1 MSSLEEDLKKAKE
14 LIENNGYYRNEKE
27 LFNMI
32 YPFTTENIK
41 DMLSCFDLKD
51 KACLTVLG
59 ASDQVFDMYLMGAKS
74 VTAFDVN
81 PLAKYLF
88 YLKKAGI
95 EALTKEEYLD
105 YFCYVKYHRN
115 FCHYDSSS
123 FSNKAFSKETFEKI
137 VPFLKGDAY
146 KFWTELYNSYD
157 GLKVRKCRH
166 LFSPD
171 ENMRSTL
178 ENTIYYL
185 DDKAFEKVKEISPSI
200 KITFVNKNIKDLIL
214 SKNYDFMHFSNLIQ
228 YASSLFSNQN
238 FYEIMFKKTTYEEK
252 IMLLQRFRDL
262 IMKYK
267 DNLNDNG
274 VMIIGYIYSIFKED
288 DNIAIF
294 DKKIR
299 DEVFPNDKYSY
310 KYFNSTSRLEDDNLS
325 DDSNY
330 EKDAC
335 LVYRKN

>member
-105 YFCYVKYHRN
+105 YFCYRGTDNYTIFQNRLIKPFDIRI
-115 FCHYDSSS
+115 FD
-123 FSNKAFSKETFEKI
+123 KI
-137 VPFLKGDAY
+137 APNLKDNSY
-146 KFWTELYNSYD
+146 KFWMNLYSKYSFSTI
-157 GLKVRKCRH
+157 RESAR
-166 LFSPD
+166 LFNND
-171 ENMRSTL
+171 EYFRDTL
-178 ENTIYYL
+178 EHTVAYL
-185 DDKAFEKVKEISPSI
+185 DDDNFEKLKEVSKNI
-200 KITFVNKNIKDLIL
+200 KITFINKDIKELVL
-214 SKNYDFMHFSNLIQ
+214 AKNYDLMYFSNIIQ
-228 YASSLFSNQN
+228 YASS
-238 FYEIMFKKTTYEEK
+238 MFLKNTICETAY
-252 IMLLQRFRDL
+252 LQRKLPLEAFKNY
-262 IMKYK
+262 IMSFK

-274 VMIIGYIYSIFKED
+274 IIIIGYIYTILDECYSNGIFNKE
-288 DNIAIF
+288 
-294 DKKIR
+294 IR
-299 DEVFPNDKYSY
+299 DEVFPLDEFNYY
-310 KYFNSTSRLEDDNLS
+310 YFKSINYYEDPYTSIDPKR
-325 DDSNY
+325 

-335 LVYRKN
+335 LVYKKAV